1 MHRKHARLVQ
11 HCLLALGLSLLLSV
25 PFSVSLA
32 QTITSS
38 GLNTVVSPSGQT
50 QLDITGGTRPG
61 GGTNLF
67 HSFGNFDVPNNNIA
81 NFLNNSGLPTSNILG
96 RINGG
101 NVSNICGTIQTT
113 DFGNANLFL
122 MNPAGFLFGPNASL
136 NVGGMVAFTSADY
149 IRLADNA
156 RFNVIAGSADALL
169 TAAPVAAFGFLGSN
183 PGAITVQ
190 GSHLT
195 VVDETGIS
203 LVGGNIAVEDATL
216 TAPSGQI
223 NLVSVGRPSKSN
235 VGGEVVIARAG
246 QGAGFTPT
254 GFRTLGS
261 ISLTQGSTVD
271 VSIPRDIVSPPA
283 PGSVVIRGGQFVM
296 NNSFINASGSRV
308 NGGDVQVSA
317 NQITLSNGSRIFTGS
332 PGGTSGG
339 NITFNANRFSATE
352 LVILT
357 GSPFA
362 DGNGGAVTIQGLQ
375 GSGTNTH
382 AVSLTNVQIVTGF
395 TLLNGGPI
403 TIRGD
408 KILLNHTALISN
420 SDALGGPITLVSR
433 GGLAIQDSAIDAGA
447 FAFGGTVDLQAGKS
461 LNVTSTFIGSRGR
474 DFTGGSITM
483 AAPTIALRNSTV
495 DTRGSAYG
503 PGGTISIRGTNA
515 VSLSNGTVLTA
526 DGASGGTIQINGG
539 VRFKSH
545 DSTISAQRFFGQI
558 LGNGGTIHVGA
569 NNIELT
575 DSQLNA
581 STAGGHGGSITMDA
595 ETTTLTNSQILSTAT
610 DGPGGNINITSPTF
624 SRTGSVIDAS
634 SQTGTDGTVTINGVI
649 QP

>member
-1 MHRKHARLVQ
+1 
-11 HCLLALGLSLLLSV
+11 
-25 PFSVSLA
+25 
-32 QTITSS
+32 
-38 GLNTVVSPSGQT
+38 
-50 QLDITGGTRPG
+50 
-61 GGTNLF
+61 
-67 HSFGNFDVPNNNIA
+67 
-81 NFLNNSGLPTSNILG
+81 
-96 RINGG
+96 
-101 NVSNICGTIQTT
+101 
-113 DFGNANLFL
+113 
-122 MNPAGFLFGPNASL
+122 
-136 NVGGMVAFTSADY
+136 MVAFTSADY

-261 ISLTQGSTVD
+261 ITLDQGSTVD
-271 VSIPRDIVSPPA
+271 VSSG
-283 PGSVVIRGGQFVM
+283 GSVIIRGGQFVM
-296 NNSFINASGSRV
+296 DNSSIEATSSRV
-308 NGGDVQVSA
+308 NHSDVQVTA
-317 NQITLSNGSRIFTGS
+317 HQITLSNGSRIFTGS

-495 DTRGSAYG
+495 DARGSAYG

-624 SRTGSVIDAS
+624 SQTASVIDAS
-634 SQTGTDGTVTINGVI
+634 SQTGTDGTVTINGVV